1 MEDTLTL
8 DGLPARGAD
17 EQEEREAE
25 QLLRANPTPP
35 VLVNVRHPP
44 PRTPCHVE
52 PLLPP
57 QLRRISD
64 RRLSRARGLA
74 WVALIASIAGG
85 GRCSGP
91 RRPEL
96 N

>member
-35 VLVNVRHPP
+35 VLVNVRHP
-44 PRTPCHVE
+44 RLE
-52 PLLPP
+52 PLVTWSLCC
-57 QLRRISD
+57 L
-64 RRLSRARGLA
+64 LSSAGSAIAASVEHAAWRG
-74 WVALIASIAGG
+74 W
-85 GRCSGP
+85 R
-91 RRPEL
+91 
-96 N
+96 